1 MGSEMKTVF
10 VVAWC
15 DRGTVEAEADD
26 SLHWFELENMAT
38 PMLSYVFETLSDADE
53 ERLKAEAHD
62 DWADAWSDDAAVPK
76 TEWRLTENEPLYPTS
91 RVVQSWKWTMYV
103 KGEVEPRVML
113 VIQKTRVGFWIDN
126 NERDGMGNRLDG
138 LGEIKRR

>member
-26 SLHWFELENMAT
+26 SRHWFELENMAT

-62 DWADAWSDDAAVPK
+62 DWADAWDDDAAVPEI
-76 TEWRLTENEPLYPTS
+76 EWQRTKGKVVFDELA
-91 RVVQSWKWTMYV
+91 RVVQSWQWTMHV
-103 KGEVEPRVML
+103 KGEVEP
-113 VIQKTRVGFWIDN
+113 G
-126 NERDGMGNRLDG
+126 
-138 LGEIKRR
+138 